1 MVKRLYKDPS
11 RRGMILDDRCH
22 WFDRYASSCG
32 TCKHFRRDDFYCLAY
47 PDGIPDELLLGEEL
61 HNDVRKDQTGDTIF
75 EEDDFWKLEE
85 DSSE

>member
-11 RRGMILDDRCH
+11 RRGMILDDRH
-22 WFDRYASSCG
+22 QLLDPYTSSCG

-61 HNDVRKDQTGDTIF
+61 HNEVRKDQTGDTIF